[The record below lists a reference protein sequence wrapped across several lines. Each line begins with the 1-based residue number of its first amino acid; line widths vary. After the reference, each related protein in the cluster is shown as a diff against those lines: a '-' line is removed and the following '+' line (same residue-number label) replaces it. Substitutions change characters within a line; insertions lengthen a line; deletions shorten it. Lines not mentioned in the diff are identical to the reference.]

1 MVQKPEI
8 VGTTD
13 STIMVDYATIQ
24 VRRETKR
31 LLEEAKRPGES
42 FDRTIRRTL
51 KESEAAQAQD
61 FLRDVNRILS
71 DRKSMKPLR

>member
-1 MVQKPEI
+1 MVE
-8 VGTTD
+8 
-13 STIMVDYATIQ
+13 YATIQ

-42 FDRTIRRTL
+42 FDRAIRRTL
-51 KESEAAQAQD
+51 KESEAAQAQE